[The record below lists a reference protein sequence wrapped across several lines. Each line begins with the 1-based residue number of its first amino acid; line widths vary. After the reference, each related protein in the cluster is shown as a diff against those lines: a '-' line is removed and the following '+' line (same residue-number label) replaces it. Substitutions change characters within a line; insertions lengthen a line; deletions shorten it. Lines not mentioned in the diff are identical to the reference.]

1 MARHTNPGLALQPVA
16 QFSLFE
22 VERDQDPCTNQV
34 ELYDLAPRCVFY
46 TTEKERVG
54 PYLKT
59 VERNFTHAGKGYK
72 LVLYP
77 ARVRRPDGT
86 ELDVYPSERE
96 QIVEEVLR
104 RLASEA
110 NRIWLEEDER
120 QRDRVMMA
128 FTVNEIRTEL
138 KRVGHSLN
146 GDQVREALEVL
157 HRSIIEIRQCGAGK
171 DPLLSSSAFP
181 VMMISDARNSGAK
194 TYLQFNPLVAQAIRS
209 LDWRRASYETLMRIS
224 DPVARWLYKR
234 LALRTRPND
243 ANIVMRATTI
253 AQDSGLVNRS
263 RMRDTL
269 KRITEAM
276 DSLVDARVLD
286 GYSSSVEKEGRR
298 QADILY
304 DLTLST
310 SMRDELLRADRAAI
324 EARRTMKRI
333 AGTEQ
338 PDKFLRV
345 DPDRLHK
352 VRQDER
358 LALSRT

>member
-1 MARHTNPGLALQPVA
+1 MVRTINPGLALQPVA

-22 VERDQDPCTNQV
+22 IERDQDPCTNQV

-46 TTEKERVG
+46 TSEKERVG

-59 VERNFTHAGKGYK
+59 VERNFTHAGKAYK

-77 ARVRRPDGT
+77 ARVRRADGA

-110 NRIWLEEDER
+110 NRIWLEDDDR
-120 QRDRVMMA
+120 QRDRVMMS

-157 HRSIIEIRQCGAGK
+157 HRSVIEIRQCGVGK

-181 VMMISDARNSGAK
+181 VMMIADARNAGAK

-209 LDWRRASYETLMRIS
+209 LEWRRASYETLMRIS

-234 LALRTRPND
+234 LALRVKVTD
-243 ANIVMRATTI
+243 TEISMRATAI

-263 RMRDTL
+263 RTRDTL
-269 KRITEAM
+269 KRVSEAM
-276 DSLVDARVLD
+276 ELLVEANVLD
-286 GYSSSVEKEGRR
+286 SYSCAVEKEGRR
-298 QADILY
+298 QVDVIY
-304 DLTLST
+304 DLFLSA
-310 SMRDELLRADRAAI
+310 SMRDELLRADRAAV
-324 EARRTMKRI
+324 EAKRTMKKI
-333 AGTEQ
+333 AGVEQ
-338 PDKFLRV
+338 PDRFIRV
-345 DPDRLHK
+345 DSDRLQK
-352 VRQDER
+352 IRQDER
-358 LALSRT
+358 LTLKTT